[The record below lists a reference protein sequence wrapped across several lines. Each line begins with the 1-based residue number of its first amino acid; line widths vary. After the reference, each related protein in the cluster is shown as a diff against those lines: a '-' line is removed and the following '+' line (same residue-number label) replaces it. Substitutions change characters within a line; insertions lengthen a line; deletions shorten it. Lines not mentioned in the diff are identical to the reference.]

1 MAWGRSNPQAIPP
14 VLAHWADLQPDKVST
29 WFDDIPVTFLEME
42 LRSTAAANALAQVGV
57 SPGDTIGLLLSNCPE
72 FAYVWFGAA
81 KLGAI
86 IVPINLQYKG
96 AYLVHQ
102 LGTASTRVV
111 IAEASLANRLVEVAR
126 ELPALRH
133 VFIRHGTAPFEG
145 VDLPGVHVESVA
157 ALFEGN
163 DDHLS
168 VTRAARWDDP
178 TVILFS
184 SGTTGPSKG
193 AVGTQNYVLNAS
205 RSLYIAVKGTSDD
218 LSWTPLPLFHGN
230 ALCKTLL
237 GPLMFGATGA
247 FDPKFSVSRFWER
260 VHHFDATLVTIL
272 GSMLQ
277 MVWNLPETELERD
290 NPIRALHSVPIP
302 KDLHH
307 LVEKR
312 WSVTLCTGYGLAEA
326 FPVINSSVDDPPP
339 PGYAG
344 KPVDWFEVR
353 LFDDE
358 DHEVAT
364 GEIGEIV
371 VRPSLP
377 HVMSEGYFNNPD
389 ATVKSWRS
397 LWLHTG
403 DYGRKDAN
411 GFFAFV
417 DRKKDALRRRG
428 ENISSFELENV
439 IGLHPSVAESAVYA
453 VPSEFSEDDV
463 MVALILKSGHVLDLS
478 DFMAYCEQKLPYF
491 AIPRYVD
498 IVSDFPRNPSGKI
511 IKTQL
516 RASGVTASTWDR
528 DAAGYKVKR

>member
-1 MAWGRSNPQAIPP
+1 MTWGNGDPQAIPP
-14 VLAHWADLQPDKVST
+14 MLAYWADRRGDKVCT
-29 WFDDIPVTFLEME
+29 WFDNLPVTFGEME
-42 LRSTAAANALAQVGV
+42 LRSTAVANALGQLGIG
-57 SPGDTIGLLLSNCPE
+57 PGDTIGLLLSNCPE

-96 AYLVHQ
+96 TYLVHQ
-102 LGTASTRVV
+102 LATASTRVV
-111 IAEASLANRLVEVAR
+111 IAESSLANRVVEVAR
-126 ELPALRH
+126 ELPDLRH
-133 VFIRHGTAPFEG
+133 LFVRADVAAGAAPE
-145 VDLPGVHVESVA
+145 VPGVHVEPLS
-157 ALFEGN
+157 ALLAG
-163 DDHLS
+163 DQSRLS
-168 VTRAARWDDP
+168 VSRVARWDDP
-178 TVILFS
+178 SVILFS

-193 AVGTQNYVLNAS
+193 SVGTQNYLLNAS
-205 RSLYIAVKGTSDD
+205 KSLYKSVNGTPDD

-237 GPLMFGATGA
+237 GPMMFGATGA
-247 FDPKFSVSRFWER
+247 LDPKFSVSKFWER
-260 VHHFDATLVTIL
+260 VHHFDASLVTIL

-277 MVWNLPETELERD
+277 MVWNLPETELEKN

-302 KDLHH
+302 KEIHH
-307 LVEKR
+307 LIEKR
-312 WSVTLCTGYGLAEA
+312 WNLTLCTGYGLAEA

-353 LFDDE
+353 LFDDD

-364 GEIGEIV
+364 GDVGEIV

-377 HVMSEGYFNNPD
+377 HVMSEGYFNNPE
-389 ATVKSWRS
+389 ATARSWRN

-403 DYGRKDAN
+403 DYGRKDAA

-439 IGLHPSVAESAVYA
+439 INLYPIVAESAVYA
-453 VPSEFSEDDV
+453 IPSEFSEDDV
-463 MVALILKSGHVLDLS
+463 MVALMLKPTSAFDIQ
-478 DFMAYCEQKLPYF
+478 DFMAYCEQSLPSF

-498 IVSDFPRNPSGKI
+498 IIADFPRNPSGKI
-511 IKTQL
+511 IKSLL
-516 RASGVTASTWDR
+516 RDDGITSTTWDR
-528 DAAGYKVKR
+528 DAAGYKLKR